1 MVLPQQSPQTTN
13 SPTRSPPTI
22 VTVFVAAGQGNVA
35 RVTDVDGHTGD
46 AEALGIKQLFGI
58 VRVDQGAIVVFNQLK
73 QRHVGVVPGAIGHKG
88 QVRHTDGRQL
98 VPVVAVQPLNAVP
111 NVRFHPD
118 RIRRGGGKSNFI
130 GVVFR
135 PKRFGKITRVGIGV
149 GGHVQQPLVTGFGQQ
164 KIQRN
169 GRVPLDEFDFS
180 AVQGVDPVPK
190 P

>member
-1 MVLPQQSPQTTN
+1 MESKCKTYDLVILGAG
-13 SPTRSPPTI
+13 
-22 VTVFVAAGQGNVA
+22 AAG
-35 RVTDVDGHTGD
+35 
-46 AEALGIKQLFGI
+46 LMS
-58 VRVDQGAIVVFNQLK
+58 AITAGKRGKKVLILEKSNK
-73 QRHVGVVPGAIGHKG
+73 VGKKI
-88 QVRHTDGRQL
+88 L
-98 VPVVAVQPLNAVP
+98 MS
-111 NVRFHPD
+111 
-118 RIRRGGGKSNFI
+118 GGGKSNFI

-149 GGHVQQPLVTGFGQQ
+149 SGHVQQPLVTGFGQQ